1 VRAAV
6 ATPLLALAIACTPQP
21 PPRRGADGGL
31 AAEVAPVPAPGP
43 EAEAADGGPTGTG
56 APAVLPLLSAE
67 AVLPDGSAL
76 PLSRDAVTA
85 VDPSARFRLEVGA
98 RLSLARLS
106 LLDGQDAMVPSDGTT
121 EATATTRFTLA
132 PSAPLRPG
140 SSYTLRLEGAEG
152 RLLMGQGGGTWEPVS
167 LALRTT
173 GAAPAPQRK
182 AKRRRGR

>member
-1 VRAAV
+1 MRAAI
-6 ATPLLALAIACTPQP
+6 ATPLMALAIACTPQP

-31 AAEVAPVPAPGP
+31 AMEGAPAPAPGP
-43 EAEAADGGPTGTG
+43 EAEAADGGRAG

-67 AVLPDGSAL
+67 AVLRDGSAV

-85 VDPSARFRLEVGA
+85 VDPSARFRVEVGA
-98 RLSLARLS
+98 RLSDARLS

-152 RLLMGQGGGTWEPVS
+152 RLLAGQGGGTWEPVS